1 MPLGYLCWSERAA
14 VEEDL
19 GKTSGRIARA
29 PSICRIHIAGA
40 SRHEHSLADVSQD
53 VVGGLIETVTAALLS
68 NFPVIEGDPEDIE
81 MTLDALKVL
90 RPKVVE
96 LETFAALLQMQRG
109 HWDEAIH
116 IFARV
121 VASVPHFAYAKAL
134 LAFCLSFKGDP
145 NWRQTATEAM
155 QESPNRETRQLVR
168 ALAARDDLQEAL
180 RAHKNGAPFEVP
192 VSIATLNDEVDA
204 ELDLGTPAS
213 TSASRPAPGAQGRE
227 ETVPQPG
234 YLRI

>member
-1 MPLGYLCWSERAA
+1 MMAAGRRFSVEFTLQEFRAMSTPLPTYLNC
-14 VEEDL
+14 
-19 GKTSGRIARA
+19 
-29 PSICRIHIAGA
+29 
-40 SRHEHSLADVSQD
+40 SQE
-53 VVGGLIETVTAALLS
+53 VVGGLIETVTAALLNS
-68 NFPVIEGDPEDIE
+68 FPVIDADPEDIE

-116 IFARV
+116 IFSRL
-121 VASVPHFAYAKAL
+121 VANVPQFAYAKAL

-145 NWRQTATEAM
+145 NWRQSAAEAIR
-155 QESPNRETRQLVR
+155 ENPDRETRQLVR
-168 ALAARDDLQEAL
+168 ALAARDDLQDAL

-192 VSIATLNDEVDA
+192 PSIATLADDIDA
-204 ELDLGTPAS
+204 DSTLSAPAS
-213 TSASRPAPGAQGRE
+213 REAADPAPVPAGHAQGE
-227 ETVPQPG
+227 AVPQPG

>member
-1 MPLGYLCWSERAA
+1 MSTPLPTYLNC
-14 VEEDL
+14 
-19 GKTSGRIARA
+19 
-29 PSICRIHIAGA
+29 
-40 SRHEHSLADVSQD
+40 SQD

-145 NWRQTATEAM
+145 NWRQTATEAR